1 MSPKNQN
8 MHVGFRKVWKKLGA
22 GFNMKRKQKLRILP
36 CTQSFLNFKEEK
48 NIELTYQ

>member
-22 GFNMKRKQKLRILP
+22 GFNMKRKENRNYVYYLVHKV
-36 CTQSFLNFKEEK
+36 S
-48 NIELTYQ
+48 